1 MLRGGGVRRPPAH
14 AGRLTRWER
23 LAFAAVFVLMVA
35 YVLAV
40 TISAATS
47 HGGAARPHGSV
58 SRSHAPAGLGRLNV
72 MPSELAQIEPAR
84 DGDRR

>member
-23 LAFAAVFVLMVA
+23 LAFAVVFVLMVG

-40 TISAATS
+40 TIAAVRSHSAVP
-47 HGGAARPHGSV
+47 RPHGSV
-58 SRSHAPAGLGRLNV
+58 SIA
-72 MPSELAQIEPAR
+72 AR
-84 DGDRR
+84 R